1 MLPTETLTRERK
13 NIMTNDGQP
22 RIVVI
27 GGGTG
32 MPVLLRGLKQYPVDI
47 TAIVTVADDGGS
59 SGRLREDLHIP
70 PPGDIRNV
78 LAALSD
84 VEPLVEEMFQHRFT
98 NSNELSGHSLGNL
111 ILAAMT
117 SITGNFVHAIQEMS
131 KFLNVHG
138 KVLPA
143 ANQNVVL
150 HAKMEDGTT
159 VSGESKIPY
168 SGKKIKQVYLT
179 PRNIY
184 PLPETIQA
192 IRQAD
197 LIIIGPGSLYT
208 SILPNLL
215 VPKLGDEVCHARAK
229 KVYICNLMTQAGE
242 TLGYTAS
249 DHVKAIYDH
258 MNCEFINTILVNNE
272 EIPKDV
278 KLRYNEELAEPV
290 YYDLPDLYDLGLEVV
305 HADIANLA
313 NGALRH
319 DPKKVAKILYD
330 MLINETN
337 KRYEA

>member
-1 MLPTETLTRERK
+1 MSQL
-13 NIMTNDGQP
+13 GQP
-22 RIVVI
+22 RIVII

-32 MPVLLRGLKQYPVDI
+32 LPVLLRGLKKYPLDI
-47 TAIVTVADDGGS
+47 TAVVTVADDGGS
-59 SGRLREDLHIP
+59 SGRLRDDLHIP

-84 VEPLVEEMFQHRFT
+84 VEPLIEEMFQHRFT
-98 NSNELSGHSLGNL
+98 TSNELSGHSLGNL

-117 SITGNFVHAIQEMS
+117 SITGNFAHAIQEMS
-131 KFLNVHG
+131 KVLNVHG

-150 HAKMEDGTT
+150 HAQLEDGAV

-168 SGKKIKQVYLT
+168 SGKKIQKVFLT
-179 PRNIY
+179 PEEIT

-197 LIIIGPGSLYT
+197 CIIIGPGSLYT

-215 VPKLGDEVCHARAK
+215 VPQLGEEVCRSKAK

-242 TLGYTAS
+242 THGYTAA

-258 MNCEFINTILVNNE
+258 MNCAFIDTILVNNE
-272 EIPKDV
+272 EIPADV
-278 KLRYNEELAEPV
+278 QLRYNQELAHPV
-290 YYDLPDLYDLGLEVV
+290 QYDLPCLYELGLEVL
-305 HADIANLA
+305 HGDIADLE

-319 DPKKVAKILYD
+319 DPKKVAEILYN
-330 MLINETN
+330 LIISET
-337 KRYEA
+337 KRHFKAY

>member
-1 MLPTETLTRERK
+1 MK
-13 NIMTNDGQP
+13 NRQP
-22 RIVVI
+22 RIVII

-32 MPVLLRGLKQYPVDI
+32 LPVLLRGLKQYPVDI

-59 SGRLREDLHIP
+59 SGRLRNDLHIP

-84 VEPLVEEMFQHRFT
+84 VEPLIEEMFQHRFKT
-98 NSNELSGHSLGNL
+98 SNELSGHSLGNL

-131 KFLNVHG
+131 KVLNVRG

-143 ANQNVVL
+143 ANQSVVL
-150 HAKMEDGTT
+150 HAEMEDGTV

-168 SGKKIKQVYLT
+168 SGKKIKKVFLT
-179 PRNIY
+179 PKHIK
-184 PLPETIQA
+184 PLPETISA
-192 IRQAD
+192 IRKAD

-215 VPKLGDEVCHARAK
+215 VPKLGHEVCRAKAK

-242 TLGYTAS
+242 TFNYTAS

-258 MNCEFINTILVNNE
+258 MSCAFMNTILVNSEDIPDDIQERYSE
-272 EIPKDV
+272 EMSK
-278 KLRYNEELAEPV
+278 PV
-290 YYDLPDLYDLGLEVV
+290 IFDTERLQELGLEVIPGEIV
-305 HADIANLA
+305 SEKDGVI
-313 NGALRH
+313 RH
-319 DPKKVAKILYD
+319 DTKVVAEMLYSLLIDEMKKR
-330 MLINETN
+330 NN
-337 KRYEA
+337 

>member
-1 MLPTETLTRERK
+1 MS
-13 NIMTNDGQP
+13 NYGQP

-32 MPVLLRGLKQYPVDI
+32 LPVLLRGLKQFPVDI

-78 LAALSD
+78 LASLSD
-84 VEPLVEEMFQHRFT
+84 VEPLVEEMFQHRFKT
-98 NSNELSGHSLGNL
+98 SNELSGHSLGNL

-131 KFLNVHG
+131 KILNVHG

-143 ANQNVVL
+143 ANQSVVL
-150 HAKMEDGTT
+150 HAEMEDGTI

-168 SGKKIKQVYLT
+168 SGKRIKKVFMT
-179 PRNIY
+179 PENIR
-184 PLPETIQA
+184 PLPEAIQA

-215 VPKLGDEVCHARAK
+215 VPRIGDELCQSHAK

-242 TLGYTAS
+242 THGFTAS
-249 DHVKAIYDH
+249 DHVKALYDH
-258 MNCEFINTILVNNE
+258 MSCAFINTILVNNE
-272 EIPKDV
+272 EIPQDIQ
-278 KLRYNEELAEPV
+278 LRYNEELADPV
-290 YYDLPDLYDLGLEVV
+290 LYDLPRLFELGLEVV
-305 HADIANLA
+305 HADIAYQE

-319 DPKKVAKILYD
+319 DPKKVAKILYNLL
-330 MLINETN
+330 LIETK
-337 KRYEA
+337 KRYET

>member
-1 MLPTETLTRERK
+1 MRELR
-13 NIMTNDGQP
+13 QP

-32 MPVLLRGLKQYPVDI
+32 LPVLLRGLKQYPVDI

-78 LAALSD
+78 LASLSD
-84 VEPLVEEMFQHRFT
+84 VEPLVEEMFQHRFKT
-98 NSNELSGHSLGNL
+98 SNELSGHSLGNL

-131 KFLNVHG
+131 KILNVRG

-143 ANQNVVL
+143 ANQSVIL
-150 HAKMEDGTT
+150 HAEMEDGTI

-168 SGKKIKQVYLT
+168 SGKKIKKVFMT
-179 PRNIY
+179 PTKIR

-215 VPKLGDEVCHARAK
+215 VPRLGDEVCRSHAK

-242 TLGYTAS
+242 THGYSAS
-249 DHVKAIYDH
+249 DHVKALYDH
-258 MNCEFINTILVNNE
+258 MSCAFIDTMLVNNE
-272 EIPKDV
+272 EVPPDV
-278 KLRYNEELAEPV
+278 QLRYKEELALPV
-290 YYDLPDLYDLGLEVV
+290 AYDLPELFQLGIEVV
-305 HADIANLA
+305 HAEIAYLE

-319 DPKKVAKILYD
+319 DPKKVAKILYNL
-330 MLINETN
+330 LITETK

>member
-1 MLPTETLTRERK
+1 MIET
-13 NIMTNDGQP
+13 GQP

-32 MPVLLRGLKQYPVDI
+32 LPVLLRGLKQYPVDI

-59 SGRLREDLHIP
+59 SGRIREDLHIP
-70 PPGDIRNV
+70 PPGDVRNV

-84 VEPLVEEMFQHRFT
+84 VEPLVEEMFQHRFKT
-98 NSNELSGHSLGNL
+98 SNELSGHSLGNL

-131 KFLNVHG
+131 KVLNVRG

-143 ANQNVVL
+143 ANQSVVL
-150 HAKMEDGTT
+150 HAQMEDGVI

-168 SGKKIKQVYLT
+168 SGKKINRVFLT
-179 PRNIY
+179 PKNIL

-215 VPKLGDEVCHARAK
+215 VPRLGEEVCCSQAK

-242 TLGYTAS
+242 TYGYSAS
-249 DHVKAIYDH
+249 DHVKAINSHLSHPCID
-258 MNCEFINTILVNNE
+258 TILVNNR
-272 EIPKDV
+272 EIPAEV
-278 KLRYNEELAEPV
+278 QLRYKEELAQPV
-290 YYDLPDLYDLGLEVV
+290 QYDMPTLLEMGLEVV
-305 HADIANLA
+305 HADIAYLER
-313 NGALRH
+313 GALRH
-319 DPKKVAKILYD
+319 DPKKVAKILYNL
-330 MLINETN
+330 LIAET
-337 KRYEA
+337 KQRYET

>member
-1 MLPTETLTRERK
+1 MRELR
-13 NIMTNDGQP
+13 QP

-32 MPVLLRGLKQYPVDI
+32 LPVLLRGLKQYPVDI

-78 LAALSD
+78 LASLSD
-84 VEPLVEEMFQHRFT
+84 VEPLVEEMFQHRFNT
-98 NSNELSGHSLGNL
+98 SNELSGHSLGNL

-131 KFLNVHG
+131 KILNVRG

-143 ANQNVVL
+143 ANQSVIL
-150 HAKMEDGTT
+150 HAEMEDGTV

-168 SGKKIKQVYLT
+168 SGKKIKKVFMT
-179 PRNIY
+179 PQNIR

-215 VPKLGDEVCHARAK
+215 VPRLGDEVCKSHAK

-242 TLGYTAS
+242 THGYSAS
-249 DHVKAIYDH
+249 EHVKALYNH
-258 MNCEFINTILVNNE
+258 MSCTFIDTILVNNE
-272 EIPKDV
+272 EVPPDV
-278 KLRYNEELAEPV
+278 QLRYKEELAQPV
-290 YYDLPDLYDLGLEVV
+290 AYDLPELFELGIEVV
-305 HADIANLA
+305 HADIAYLE

-319 DPKKVAKILYD
+319 DPKKVAKILYNL
-330 MLINETN
+330 LITETK
-337 KRYEA
+337 KRYKA